1 MSRGRLPNLI
11 TLARILLSP
20 VFVVFFMLRDQGN
33 QWLYAAFAVG
43 LLFEVSD
50 FLDGALARS
59 RNEVTGFGKILDPL
73 ADSIARFTVFLS
85 LLSGGYA
92 HLLAVA
98 LIFYRD
104 AIVSSVRTI
113 SAYENVIVAARWS
126 GKLKAGFQSV
136 GIAIILSMIVLQA
149 AGVIHFDPKP
159 ISHII
164 VWVVAIATGLSGVDY
179 IMSAWPLITRFEE
192 RR

>member
-20 VFVVFFMLRDQGN
+20 VFIVFFMLGGR
-33 QWLYAAFAVG
+33 WLYAAFAVG
-43 LLFEVSD
+43 LLFEVTD

-59 RNEVTGFGKILDPL
+59 RNEITGFGKLLDPL

-85 LLSGGYA
+85 LLWGGYA
-92 HLLAVA
+92 HLFAVA

-113 SAYENVIVAARWS
+113 CAYENVIVAARFS

-136 GIAIILSMIVLQA
+136 GIAIILAMIVFNV

-159 ISHII
+159 SARVI
-164 VWVVAIATGLSGVDY
+164 VWIVAVATALSGVDY
-179 IMSAWPLITRFEE
+179 IRSAWPLITRFEE
-192 RR
+192 RA